1 MNPEL
6 TLIWA
11 GILGFAVFMYV
22 LMDGFDLGIGILFPF
37 AKSEVER
44 DQMMDSVAPI
54 WDGNETWLVLGG
66 AGLLAAFPLAYGI
79 LLPALYLPLLLM
91 LIALVFRGVA
101 FEFRHKAGTSRWI
114 WNHSFFLGS
123 TFATI
128 AQGLVLGAFVRGFRV
143 EGTQF
148 VGGAFDWFSLFSL
161 FCALALVA
169 GYALLGACWLIMKTE
184 GDLQEWAY
192 TAARRV
198 LVLVVAAT
206 AVVSLWTPFLN
217 PAIAERWFS
226 WPNIALLSPVPLVTA
241 ALAIGL
247 WTAIRNRRQA
257 LPFLISMGLFLLA
270 YAGLAISLWPNV
282 VPPEVTLWEAASPP
296 ATQIFLLYGVAI
308 LIPVTLAYTAYSYY
322 VFRGKVRPGEGYHQ
336 P

>member
-1 MNPEL
+1 MGRNLYEL
-6 TLIWA
+6 FRSRFPA
-11 GILGFAVFMYV
+11 DRQRPV
-22 LMDGFDLGIGILFPF
+22 LFD
-37 AKSEVER
+37 ER
-44 DQMMDSVAPI
+44 DRRLTYAEAES
-54 WDGNETWLVLGG
+54 
-66 AGLLAAFPLAYGI
+66 
-79 LLPALYLPLLLM
+79 
-91 LIALVFRGVA
+91 
-101 FEFRHKAGTSRWI
+101 
-114 WNHSFFLGS
+114 
-123 TFATI
+123 
-128 AQGLVLGAFVRGFRV
+128 
-143 EGTQF
+143 
-148 VGGAFDWFSLFSL
+148 SLFR
-161 FCALALVA
+161 
-169 GYALLGACWLIMKTE
+169 MKTE

-198 LVLVVAAT
+198 LVLVVGAT

-247 WTAIRNRRQA
+247 WTAIRKRRQA

-322 VFRGKVRPGEGYHQ
+322 VFRGKVRPGEGYHHS
-336 P
+336 